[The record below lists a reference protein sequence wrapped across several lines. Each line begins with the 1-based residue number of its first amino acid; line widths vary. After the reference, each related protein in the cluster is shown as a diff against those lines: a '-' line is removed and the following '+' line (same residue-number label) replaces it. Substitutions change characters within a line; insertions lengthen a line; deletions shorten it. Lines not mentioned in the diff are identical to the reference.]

1 MEKEAYNALLLIKLQ
16 DFLSFIKDNNS
27 NFRDSICRLYKSKVF
42 EMLKNEELKIWQLST
57 PLLYEMLEKEKDDYI
72 K

>member
-1 MEKEAYNALLLIKLQ
+1 MDKEAFNAILLIKLQ

-27 NFRDSICRLYKSKVF
+27 NFRDSMRRLYQSKVF
-42 EMLKNEELKIWQLST
+42 EMLKKEESKIWQMST
-57 PLLYEMLEKEKDDYI
+57 PLLYEMLEKEKDDYT